1 MLLLSK
7 VVSDPLV
14 VSVPDAGHCDR
25 KRSHAN
31 HAFRSW
37 HKEVHYIKYLST
49 HIGWIM
55 LECQRLA
62 QGDIAD
68 VLWRLSTQRFVDYQ
82 TKFVVDPG
90 CYQHQQPVQI

>member
-49 HIGWIM
+49 HIVWIM

-62 QGDIAD
+62 QRDIAD
-68 VLWRLSTQRFVDYQ
+68 VYVASVQAMICGLSDKVCSRSWLLSA
-82 TKFVVDPG
+82 
-90 CYQHQQPVQI
+90 